1 MKQKREKIL
10 LVVGGP
16 GGSGSSTISKMLA
29 EHFSVPRI
37 YAGDLYREKAKE
49 EDFESFEEFLQ
60 DISDGGNSLDLEI
73 DNLLMEY
80 ARIGNV
86 LIESKIFG
94 ILAKIKNIPCT
105 ATVWLDCDLKTRV
118 ERKLLKENITGVKKF
133 WKRFQIRNDLKRRY
147 RIDREKYQRLYK
159 IRYDKPSQY
168 YDIVLDTTK
177 LDEIETFNFIL
188 KELED
193 GRYLE

>member
-37 YAGDLYREKAKE
+37 YAGDLFREKAKE

-73 DNLLMEY
+73 DSLLMEY
-80 ARIGNV
+80 AKVGNV

-94 ILAKIKNIPCT
+94 ALTKVKDISCT
-105 ATVWLDCDLKTRV
+105 ATIWLDCDLKTRV
-118 ERKLLKENITGVKKF
+118 KRKLLKENIIGVKKI
-133 WKRFQIRNDLKRRY
+133 WKGFQIKNELKRRY

-159 IRYDKPSQY
+159 IKYDKPSQY
-168 YDIVLDTTK
+168 YDIVLNTSK
-177 LDEIETFNFIL
+177 LDEVETFNLIL
-188 KELED
+188 KELKD
-193 GRYLE
+193 GRYIE